1 MALFERFERWQDAD
15 FDAFAEPKWA
25 SNRFNPERQRVRE
38 RLRSLLEQAVA
49 LQPEVA
55 DGLELWTSRHEP
67 NFFNQHAVQ
76 HQLALLTRP
85 AAQREALEARD
96 ATLSAT
102 QPDRYHPH
110 IGLKIDTSGIG
121 LVVRVPAEASYDLPE
136 LPPQLLETAQELAGM
151 LGVEAAT
158 GTLEIERRWPREQA
172 LQAQDSIEQL
182 AQWLALTGPML
193 RQALRPVGANPTPAA
208 PQPADAAALT
218 PPPAKTQA
226 TARPWQPYRPQAPA
240 APRRAPPAERPSL
253 ERILPMGTRQ
263 LLQEQLAA
271 EVRSD
276 ERRSDWR
283 DDRRPDPR
291 DDRRPDPRDSRWPDR
306 RQGPGPLDP
315 RSAPRDDRRTGP
327 EPRRDAHPDSRT
339 DRQWQGPPRGDS
351 RQDYRHDPRDPR
363 HDPRQDPRHDARRD
377 PRQDARHD
385 PRSDPRANAAP
396 PRPTAPAVAVGT
408 QVVLTAGL
416 LAGKEGAVVATQAG
430 KVKVKV
436 GALEFDVPAFQ
447 VKAL

>member
-1 MALFERFERWQDAD
+1 MALFERFERWQDSD

-76 HQLALLTRP
+76 CQLALLTRP
-85 AAQREALEARD
+85 SAQRATIEAQD

-121 LVVRVPAEASYDLPE
+121 LVVRVPADASYDRPHLPAE
-136 LPPQLLETAQELAGM
+136 LLETAKELAGM
-151 LGVEAAT
+151 LGLEVAA
-158 GTLEIERRWPREQA
+158 GTLEIERRWPRDQA
-172 LQAQDSIEQL
+172 LQAEDSIEQL

-193 RQALRPVGANPTPAA
+193 RQALRPVHEAQPAA
-208 PQPADAAALT
+208 APALAETQPPT

-226 TARPWQPYRPQAPA
+226 AARPWQPYRPQAPA
-240 APRRAPPAERPSL
+240 APRRAPPPERPSL

-263 LLQEQLAA
+263 LLQEQLAEEA
-271 EVRSD
+271 RAAD
-276 ERRSDWR
+276 RRSDG
-283 DDRRPDPR
+283 R

-306 RQGPGPLDP
+306 RQGQGPADP
-315 RSAPRDDRRTGP
+315 RFAPRDDRRPGP
-327 EPRRDAHPDSRT
+327 EPRRDGPGEFRG
-339 DRQWQGPPRGDS
+339 DRQWQGGPPRGEG
-351 RQDYRHDPRDPR
+351 RQDFRQDPR
-363 HDPRQDPRHDARRD
+363 HDPRHDPRRD
-377 PRQDARHD
+377 PRQD
-385 PRSDPRANAAP
+385 PRGDSRADPRASSAPPKPAAP
-396 PRPTAPAVAVGT
+396 ALAVGT
-408 QVVLTAGL
+408 KVVLTAGL
-416 LAGKEGAVVATQAG
+416 LAGKEGAVVAAQAG

-447 VKAL
+447 VKAV